1 MESQGQHRPD
11 SGRLSKA
18 VALKEQLQQW
28 RQRHPGPNT
37 AVHDFDADGLCAAAL
52 WKRSLGG
59 TTQVVHGRKTLPPL
73 QHSAELVF
81 TLDLSCPE
89 DTFPW
94 DLPTVVIDHHPQPAR
109 PPAETLLLHRSDRC
123 TAWLAHEL
131 LGGPDW
137 IAVIGILS
145 DLGDSAPSPL
155 LQGQLDLWGINPL
168 RQLTSL
174 VNSAHRAGG
183 DCDRALEALLQ
194 HESPSQMI
202 HSTHPSVTYLRDC
215 QRKVRKRLGQAKQI
229 SPTYYGNI
237 ALVEFHSDCPVQSI
251 VAQIWKSRLTDK
263 VVLVAN
269 LRSDRAE
276 VHLSARSRG
285 TLSAIETLRQR
296 GLVLRG
302 HPNSAGAVLTPEE
315 WQNFSETLRAHSH

>member
-1 MESQGQHRPD
+1 MESQSQPRTHR
-11 SGRLSKA
+11 SRLSKA

-28 RQRHPGPNT
+28 RQRHPGPTT

-59 TTQVVHGRKTLPPL
+59 TTQVVRGRKTLPVL
-73 QHSAELVF
+73 QHPAKLAFV
-81 TLDLSCPE
+81 LDLSCPE
-89 DTFPW
+89 ERFPW
-94 DLPTVVIDHHPQPAR
+94 DMPTVVIDHHPPPAR
-109 PPAETLLLHRSDRC
+109 LPAETLLLHRTDRC
-123 TAWLAHEL
+123 TAWMAHDL

-137 IAVIGILS
+137 IAVLGILS
-145 DLGDSAPSPL
+145 DLGDSSPSPL
-155 LQGQLDLWGINPL
+155 LQGQLQQWGLNPL

-174 VNSAHRAGG
+174 VNSAHRADG
-183 DCDRALEALLQ
+183 DCDQALEALMQ

-202 HSTHPSVTYLRDC
+202 RSDHPSVAYLRDC
-215 QRKVRKRLGQAKQI
+215 QRKVRKRLGQAKQA
-229 SPTYYGNI
+229 SPTCYGNI
-237 ALVEFHSDCPVQSI
+237 ALVEFRSDCPVQSI
-251 VAQIWKSRLTDK
+251 IAQIWKSRLADK

-285 TLSAIETLRQR
+285 NLSAIETLGDR

-302 HPNSAGAVLTPEE
+302 HSNSAGAVLTPEE
-315 WQNFSETLRAHSH
+315 WQNFLETLRANSH